1 MNFRPRPTNPT
12 QKTGTLYRHGDVL
25 ISQVVAL
32 PAGSQPVKLKQGDGV
47 TLAYG
52 EITGHSHRIQQTNA
66 AQLWVQDKGVQ
77 GSEMFLEVTA
87 PSATLVHEEH
97 HAIELPKGVYRVWKQ
112 REYRPDAYVYV
123 ED

>member
-1 MNFRPRPTNPT
+1 MTMTSRPKTTPIP
-12 QKTGTLYRHGDVL
+12 KTGALYRHGDVL
-25 ISQVVAL
+25 ISQVATL
-32 PAGSQPVKLKQGDGV
+32 PNGAQKRDGV

-52 EITGHSHRIQQTNA
+52 EITGHSHRIRQTNG
-66 AQLWVQDKGVQ
+66 AQLWLQDRGAQ
-77 GSEMFLEVTA
+77 GNEMFLEVTA

-97 HAIELPKGVYRVWKQ
+97 QAIELPRGIYRVWKQ